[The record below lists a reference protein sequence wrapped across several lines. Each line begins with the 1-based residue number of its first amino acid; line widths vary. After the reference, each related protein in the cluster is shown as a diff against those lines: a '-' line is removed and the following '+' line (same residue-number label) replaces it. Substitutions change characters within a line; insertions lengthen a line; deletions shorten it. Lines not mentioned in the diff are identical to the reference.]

1 MTASE
6 NGPPW
11 YIGHANDVSLAV
23 AARDAAIERAD
34 QQMAARFAGEARD
47 AIATA
52 VKAGVTLDELAEEIG
67 YSDGAEAMDGPHIDR
82 QIADMHDNGP
92 AFALGSLPESQEGWP
107 RWLEVTEVSV
117 GDDYVIEVVHGT
129 PDMVAGAWSGPPTAD
144 TATGEDGIADDR
156 PAAVV
161 AALRERFTAAR
172 DDAVSRHASEAE
184 GGEEYAGVDGAPDAA
199 QDVVQDQDT
208 DRGDGSEAALGT

>member
-1 MTASE
+1 VAHVDDLVLPRGTARVVSVGGRWLAMTASE

-67 YSDGAEAMDGPHIDR
+67 YPDGAEAMDGPHIDR

-107 RWLEVTEVSV
+107 RWLEVTETESLLVNGFMPLVDLSEPAACCV
-117 GDDYVIEVVHGT
+117 RR
-129 PDMVAGAWSGPPTAD
+129 PSAAGAAPHCAGGPTA
-144 TATGEDGIADDR
+144 
-156 PAAVV
+156 
-161 AALRERFTAAR
+161 
-172 DDAVSRHASEAE
+172 
-184 GGEEYAGVDGAPDAA
+184 
-199 QDVVQDQDT
+199 
-208 DRGDGSEAALGT
+208 GS

>member
-67 YSDGAEAMDGPHIDR
+67 YPDGAAAMDGPHVDR

-117 GDDYVIEVVHGT
+117 GDDYVIEVVQEPGRGRRPPIRLPVRT
-129 PDMVAGAWSGPPTAD
+129 VSPMIVRRPWSRRCGSVSLPR
-144 TATGEDGIADDR
+144 ATTR
-156 PAAVV
+156 
-161 AALRERFTAAR
+161 
-172 DDAVSRHASEAE
+172 
-184 GGEEYAGVDGAPDAA
+184 
-199 QDVVQDQDT
+199 
-208 DRGDGSEAALGT
+208 

>member
-67 YSDGAEAMDGPHIDR
+67 YPDGAEPTDR
-82 QIADMHDNGP
+82 RHARQRPGVRVGLA
-92 AFALGSLPESQEGWP
+92 P
-107 RWLEVTEVSV
+107 RVS
-117 GDDYVIEVVHGT
+117 GGL
-129 PDMVAGAWSGPPTAD
+129 
-144 TATGEDGIADDR
+144 
-156 PAAVV
+156 AAV
-161 AALRERFTAAR
+161 A
-172 DDAVSRHASEAE
+172 
-184 GGEEYAGVDGAPDAA
+184 
-199 QDVVQDQDT
+199 
-208 DRGDGSEAALGT
+208 